1 MNVFRFMLMA
11 LLALPVFAQSENTL
25 SDDALRETV
34 QNKINHFIFY
44 GVRDYVK
51 TDVKDGNV
59 ILSGWTTTVWTAN
72 KIGKIVQSIAG
83 VKAVQN
89 KIGLAYGSDG
99 MANGAI
105 TAIYKDPMFKHRL
118 YDVERPVHVIV
129 QNNKLI
135 LVGTVL
141 TEFEK
146 ERAEFLA
153 FRSTNA
159 VAVENALTVKE

>member
-1 MNVFRFMLMA
+1 MNIIKSMLIV
-11 LLALPVFAQSENTL
+11 LLAMPVFAQSESGV
-25 SDDALRETV
+25 SDEMLRETI
-34 QNKINHFIFY
+34 QNRINLCLFY

-51 TDVKDGNV
+51 ADVKEGQV
-59 ILSGWTTTVWTAN
+59 VLSGWTTTLWAAN
-72 KIGKIVQSIAG
+72 KIAKIVKSVDG
-83 VKAVQN
+83 VKSVQN
-89 KIGLAYGSDG
+89 DVGLAFDSDG

-105 TAIYKDPMFKHRL
+105 AAIYKDPMFKYRL

-135 LVGTVL
+135 LAGTVMN
-141 TEFEK
+141 EMEK

-153 FRSTNA
+153 FWNTGA